1 MNQLTQKA
9 IESFKR
15 KGFFVNFFEK
25 PEEALDFIISKIG
38 SSDLGIGGSMTIDE
52 LGWADKLAARG
63 KLFWHMKAKPEGILE
78 MENAAPAYITSVNA
92 ASADGALVNIDG
104 NGNRVCATSYGV
116 GKKVF
121 FVFGEN
127 KIEGDISSALFRA
140 KNIAAPLNARRLNK
154 KTPCA
159 IKADKCYNCN
169 SPDRICRVTSIITYP
184 VNKMEMYIIILSGKY
199 GY

>member
-1 MNQLTQKA
+1 M
-9 IESFKR
+9 
-15 KGFFVNFFEK
+15 
-25 PEEALDFIISKIG
+25 
-38 SSDLGIGGSMTIDE
+38 
-52 LGWADKLAARG
+52 
-63 KLFWHMKAKPEGILE
+63 
-78 MENAAPAYITSVNA
+78 
-92 ASADGALVNIDG
+92 
-104 NGNRVCATSYGV
+104 

-127 KIEGDISSALFRA
+127 KIEGDIAGALFRA